1 MSESVY
7 TKLPVFDG
15 SKEDWPF
22 YKPKLKAL
30 LAKKKLSKILTW
42 KGKLREDDFVWAQD
56 YDKKKKKEE
65 EEMQEM
71 NVDAASILLQSIDTE
86 KAEGKAVFYQVEQ
99 YMDDGFAGGHFP
111 KAWKALCDR
120 YDETDVVDPIDLQQD
135 YFDLKMDDVEQP
147 STFIVK
153 LERQRKKLKDNG
165 IKYGDDEFLKQILA
179 KLPKGKDGELGPYQ
193 VEKRNIEL
201 QMQTKQGYGI
211 GDLTTALEKVYKD
224 IYGEDGSGKANEQ
237 AYSVYKKV

>member
-1 MSESVY
+1 M
-7 TKLPVFDG
+7 
-15 SKEDWPF
+15 
-22 YKPKLKAL
+22 
-30 LAKKKLSKILTW
+30 
-42 KGKLREDDFVWAQD
+42 
-56 YDKKKKKEE
+56 
-65 EEMQEM
+65 
-71 NVDAASILLQSIDTE
+71 
-86 KAEGKAVFYQVEQ
+86 
-99 YMDDGFAGGHFP
+99 
-111 KAWKALCDR
+111 
-120 YDETDVVDPIDLQQD
+120 VDPIDLQQD

-237 AYSVYKKV
+237 AYLAYKKVYKGRCDKCGKYGHKARDCRGSDYQPNNGFKGKCYFCEKVGHRMQDCREMKRCKDALNEDRGNFTMDEVAF